1 MSMSEY
7 PGSARVDQHRRE
19 LLEQAAAY
27 RLRRLA
33 RAVRPSSP
41 SAASRWMTG
50 VKRAVGVQIR
60 PIRPAD
66 DVLVEDV
73 FGHLGPESRR
83 QRFLGVKNVLTPA
96 EMRYLT
102 QVDHHD
108 HEALVAVN
116 RSDGRGLGVARFV
129 RDIDDE
135 RSAEVAVSVVDE
147 WQCLGLGTRLVTR
160 LTDRA
165 WTEGVTRFTALVLD
179 ENVAAKRLLGHLPGT
194 PVVVD
199 SYEDRVSYVVE
210 LDGSRR
216 D

>member
-1 MSMSEY
+1 M
-7 PGSARVDQHRRE
+7 
-19 LLEQAAAY
+19 LEQADAY

-33 RAVRPSSP
+33 RAGQAVRPPSP
-41 SAASRWMTG
+41 SVASRWLTG
-50 VKRAVGVQIR
+50 FTRAVGVQIR

-83 QRFLGVKNVLTPA
+83 QRFLGVKTVLTPA

-102 QVDHHD
+102 DVDHHD

-116 RSDGRGLGVARFV
+116 RSDGRGVGVARFI
-129 RDIDDE
+129 RDVEDG
-135 RSAEVAVSVVDE
+135 RSAELAVTVVDD
-147 WQCLGLGTRLVTR
+147 WQFQGIGTRLVTR

-165 WTEGVTRFTALVLD
+165 WTEGVTQFTALVLD
-179 ENVAAKRLLGHLPGT
+179 ENIAAKRLLGHLPGK

-199 SYEDRVSYVVE
+199 RYEDRVEYVVE
-210 LDGSRR
+210 LVGSRR
-216 D
+216 G